1 MKPNPP
7 QMKRVAQHLN
17 SLRIDEKYRKV
28 YLGCLDPAGGR
39 RPSSSDC
46 AKVELII
53 AQRLAARASSK
64 FALVGL
70 GASGKDPILVARDGA
85 IILGLAGKP
94 IKDSKPNPPKRFSE
108 VSASAVMRE
117 IERSEGRV
125 SHMYFDT
132 AKKVTIGVG
141 HLLERGE
148 LSGLRMVRRKGAPP
162 QKGTPSRGAF
172 NRDKMA
178 DYDFL
183 DSSIKSK
190 ITSNTTAADQTRY
203 TQLDLA
209 PGEVE
214 RLFRQD
220 YREHRDRANRL
231 FPLTSLPPGAQI
243 GLIDLVSQTG
253 GANPTKFKTAS
264 AKKGGWPAFTKA
276 MERRDW
282 KTAGKESSA
291 EANGNQGMIN
301 RNSRRRALFEKAAR
315 QFPFHRSLT
324 KKRKLLDLLVSSS
337 SF

>member
-70 GASGKDPILVARDGA
+70 GASGKDPILVARD
-85 IILGLAGKP
+85 
-94 IKDSKPNPPKRFSE
+94 
-108 VSASAVMRE
+108 RE

>member
-1 MKPNPP
+1 MKLNPN
-7 QMKRVAQHLN
+7 QLKRVAQHLN
-17 SLRIDEKYRKV
+17 SLRVDEKYRKV
-28 YLGCLDPAGGR
+28 YLGCLDPSGGH
-39 RPSSSDC
+39 RPSNSDC
-46 AKVELII
+46 AKAELII
-53 AQRLAARASSK
+53 AQKLAARAPGK

-70 GASGKDPILVARDGA
+70 GASGKDPILVARDGSVL
-85 IILGLAGKP
+85 LGLAGKL
-94 IKDSKPNPPKRFSE
+94 IKDTKPNPPKRFSE
-108 VSASAVMRE
+108 ISASAVMRE

-132 AKKVTIGVG
+132 AKKVTTGVG

-172 NRDKMA
+172 NRDKL
-178 DYDFL
+178 DEYNFL
-183 DSSIKSK
+183 DKTVKRK
-190 ITSNTTAADQTRY
+190 IGTNTTAAVQKSY
-203 TQLDLA
+203 THLDLA
-209 PGEVE
+209 PGEIA
-214 RLFRQD
+214 RLFRED

-231 FPLTSLPPGAQI
+231 FSLTSLPPDAQI
-243 GLIDLVSQTG
+243 GLNDLVYQTG

-301 RNSRRRALFEKAAR
+301 RNSKRRALFERAVR

-324 KKRKLLDLLVSSS
+324 KKRKLLDLLLNSSS
-337 SF
+337 L